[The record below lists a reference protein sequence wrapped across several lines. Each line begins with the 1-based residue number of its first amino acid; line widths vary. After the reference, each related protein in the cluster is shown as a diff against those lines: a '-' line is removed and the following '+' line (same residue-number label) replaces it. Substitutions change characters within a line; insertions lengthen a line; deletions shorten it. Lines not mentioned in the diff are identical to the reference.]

1 MPAKLTYKS
10 ITPST
15 KEKKPRA
22 RSQRPPIVGD
32 YVEVFDSLNR
42 IKCGHVQCVL
52 SAQFVFVSDDLTWY
66 SSASGGMVKADFFC
80 LYSGN
85 WRILEKALQININIK
100 TNRIELP
107 CSDSQDF

>member
-1 MPAKLTYKS
+1 MPVKPTHKS
-10 ITPST
+10 VTPST

-32 YVEVFDSLNR
+32 YVEVIDSFNV
-42 IKCGHVQCVL
+42 IKRGHVQCVL

-66 SSASGGMVKADFFC
+66 SSVTGGMVKANFFC

-85 WRILEKALQININIK
+85 WRILEKALQININLK